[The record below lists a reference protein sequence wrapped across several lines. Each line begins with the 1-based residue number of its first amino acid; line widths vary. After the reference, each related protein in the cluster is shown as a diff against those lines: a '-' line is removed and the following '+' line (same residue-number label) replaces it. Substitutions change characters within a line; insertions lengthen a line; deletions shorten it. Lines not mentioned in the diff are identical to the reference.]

1 MYVVTNVCK
10 KKKMVLKLF
19 KCFFHVS
26 LSNALFSMRLASA
39 YANALK
45 KV

>member
-1 MYVVTNVCK
+1 MFAK
-10 KKKMVLKLF
+10 KKNGSQTFLM
-19 KCFFHVS
+19 FFHVS